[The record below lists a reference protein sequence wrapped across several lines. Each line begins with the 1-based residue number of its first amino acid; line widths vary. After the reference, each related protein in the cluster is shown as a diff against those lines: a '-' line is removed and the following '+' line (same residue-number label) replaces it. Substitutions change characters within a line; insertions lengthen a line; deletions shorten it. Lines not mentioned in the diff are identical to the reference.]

1 MFAAFN
7 KILLLPKVFIGLW
20 VHLRPS
26 WGLLGA
32 TWGHL
37 GAILGHLGASGGHV
51 GIKMHWVSKKINVTN
66 GF

>member
-7 KILLLPKVFIGLW
+7 KILILPQVFNGLW

-37 GAILGHLGASGGHV
+37 GASGGHV
-51 GIKMHWVSKKINVTN
+51 GIKMHWISKNIDFAKGV
-66 GF
+66 